1 MRFDALSDTELLLA
15 YCRILDHIRQRKLPS
30 AGGNPI
36 AGYAELLAAERL
48 GLQRS
53 LDETIDFD
61 ALDSATGDTYQVKHS
76 LNPKSTPRSGT
87 IKNLENRPFDFLVYL
102 IFNLDLT
109 VREAWK
115 FPYDAVCHHAKYSD
129 RNSAHYISL
138 TNEVRHSPDIKN
150 ISAMFD

>member
-1 MRFDALSDTELLLA
+1 MHYDALSDTDLLLA
-15 YCRILDHIRQRKLPS
+15 YCRILDHIRKRELPS

-48 GLQRS
+48 GLQRET
-53 LDETIDFD
+53 DEAIDFD
-61 ALDSATGDTYQVKHS
+61 AQDSDTGDTYQIKHS

-87 IKNLENRPFDFLVYL
+87 IKNLEDRPFDFLVYL

-115 FPYDAVCHHAKYSD
+115 IPYDAVCRHARYSD
-129 RNSAHYISL
+129 RNRAHYISL
-138 TNEVRHSPDIKN
+138 TNNIRQSPDVKD
-150 ISAMFD
+150 ISAIFD

>member
-1 MRFDALSDTELLLA
+1 MHFDALSDTELLLA
-15 YCRILDHIRQRKLPS
+15 YCRILDHIRQRQLPS

-48 GLQRS
+48 GLQRRP
-53 LDETIDFD
+53 DEAIDFD
-61 ALDSATGDTYQVKHS
+61 AQDSVTGDTYQIKHS
-76 LNPKSTPRSGT
+76 LNPKSTPKSST
-87 IKNLENRPFDFLVYL
+87 IKNLEDRPFDFLVYL

-115 FPYDAVCHHAKYSD
+115 IHYDAVCLHARYSG
-129 RNSAHYISL
+129 RNHGHYVSL
-138 TNEVRHSPDIKN
+138 TNNVRHSPDVKD